1 MGKFT
6 GHTITSDS
14 VTGSAEIERSLKFH
28 DGDSAYLSR
37 TPGSAGNRKTFTFS
51 CWFKRSTL
59 GTQSG
64 AFLKAGDAASNY
76 FKINIANDHKLYVL
90 ATISGGYTEYLRSER
105 LFRDTT
111 GWMHLVLRWDTTN
124 STAADRVIVYIN
136 GSRIST
142 SSYSAPSQNLDGFV
156 NDTNQHEIGASTVN
170 SQYWDGYMAE
180 VNFVDG
186 YSYDASYFGFTESQT
201 GLWMPKRYEGAY
213 GTNGFRLDF
222 NDNSSTAA
230 LGIDKSPNG
239 NDFTANNFL

>member
-64 AFLKAGDAASNY
+64 AFLKAGDSSSNY

-90 ATISGGYTEYLRSER
+90 ATISGGYTEYWRSAQ
-105 LFRDTT
+105 LFRDVA
-111 GWMHLVLRWDTTN
+111 GWTHLVLRWDSTQA
-124 STAADRVIVYIN
+124 TAADRVRVYIN
-136 GSRIST
+136 GTQMGT
-142 SSYSAPSQNLDGFV
+142 SAYSAQLRILMD
-156 NDTNQHEIGASTVN
+156 
-170 SQYWDGYMAE
+170 
-180 VNFVDG
+180 
-186 YSYDASYFGFTESQT
+186 
-201 GLWMPKRYEGAY
+201 L
-213 GTNGFRLDF
+213 
-222 NDNSSTAA
+222 
-230 LGIDKSPNG
+230 
-239 NDFTANNFL
+239 